1 MAKSALCGIMIR
13 SFGPVTSLISLT
25 SQWKGKELMSA
36 NGDVD
41 YYEVLQVSDSAEPE
55 TVNRVYRL
63 LAQRYH
69 PDNRETGNEARFREI
84 TDAYHILSSPE
95 KRAQY
100 DATYQKRRNDRW
112 RLVSAGAQSENDFE
126 MEQVAR
132 LTVLEALYTKRRVEP
147 QNPGIYLLELEKML
161 GRPREHLEFTIWFL
175 NQKKLI
181 NTDDARMYLTADG
194 AEYLEETY
202 RSNLQQRKRLQSSND

>member
-1 MAKSALCGIMIR
+1 MG
-13 SFGPVTSLISLT
+13 
-25 SQWKGKELMSA
+25 A

-41 YYEVLQVSDSAEPE
+41 YYEVLQVSESAEPE

-69 PDNRETGNEARFREI
+69 PDNQESGNEARFREI
-84 TDAYHILSSPE
+84 TEAYHILSSPE

-100 DATYQKRRNDRW
+100 DATYQQRRKERW
-112 RLVSAGAQSENDFE
+112 RLVSAGPQSENDFE

>member
-1 MAKSALCGIMIR
+1 MG
-13 SFGPVTSLISLT
+13 
-25 SQWKGKELMSA
+25 A

-41 YYEVLQVSDSAEPE
+41 YYEVLQVSDGAEPE

-69 PDNRETGNEARFREI
+69 PDNRESGNESRFREI
-84 TDAYHILSSPE
+84 TEAYHILSTPE

-100 DATYQKRRNDRW
+100 DATYQQRRKDRW
-112 RLVSAGAQSENDFE
+112 RLVSAGVQSDNDFE

-194 AEYLEETY
+194 AEYLEESY
-202 RSNLQQRKRLQSSND
+202 RSNIQRKRLQSSND